1 LGWSGSS
8 VTTPKNIGRY
18 IDRLYGELSLKR
30 QASLQRWL
38 LEEENRY
45 GFRSWQLDLVEQH
58 AQRLG
63 IVSEKDVLASKRP
76 TVQIDVDATALTQAG
91 VGASYL
97 QNIVEREASGYLQ
110 HREGTTISP
119 IDLVMRTAFTPNHNS
134 EWFLAIMADI
144 NNITMLT
151 HRSYGGGADSRTRTR
166 NRRAP
171 AGDAGQAGRNHDREN
186 LGQRSCD

>member
-1 LGWSGSS
+1 MSS
-8 VTTPKNIGRY
+8 DKGRDPPGNEPEHMAQHRSRLMLEFAPNAMIMAGPRPHVRPKAGRPP
-18 IDRLYGELSLKR
+18 K
-30 QASLQRWL
+30 
-38 LEEENRY
+38 
-45 GFRSWQLDLVEQH
+45 F
-58 AQRLG
+58 
-63 IVSEKDVLASKRP
+63 EKDVLASKRP

>member
-63 IVSEKDVLASKRP
+63 IVSKATCVDQEIGARVAIQRALADCSISCITLVKTLCRFAITFP
-76 TVQIDVDATALTQAG
+76 AGWTIALP
-91 VGASYL
+91 SR
-97 QNIVEREASGYLQ
+97 IVELMS
-110 HREGTTISP
+110 
-119 IDLVMRTAFTPNHNS
+119 
-134 EWFLAIMADI
+134 
-144 NNITMLT
+144 
-151 HRSYGGGADSRTRTR
+151 
-166 NRRAP
+166 
-171 AGDAGQAGRNHDREN
+171 
-186 LGQRSCD
+186 